1 MFVGGFMSYL
11 HICVC
16 LHIVVYNT
24 YCVVLFSFVCLSL
37 LYPMSPVS
45 LCCVLFV
52 LVFCT
57 LCCQFLCV
65 VFCLSQ
71 SFVPY
76 VPSFSVLCFVCLSL
90 LYPMLPV
97 SLCCVLFVLVFY
109 TLCPQFLC
117 VLFVLVFCR
126 QFFWIVTLV
135 FSNVYFIDDL

>member
-1 MFVGGFMSYL
+1 MASHTGSESNTELKWSNLTLDILFYRRICRRMFVGGFMSYL

-65 VFCLSQ
+65 VFCFS
-71 SFVPY
+71 SSCVPY
-76 VPSFSVLCFVCLSL
+76 VTSFSRLSNFDCPFDILWL
-90 LYPMLPV
+90 LYISRV
-97 SLCCVLFVLVFY
+97 
-109 TLCPQFLC
+109 
-117 VLFVLVFCR
+117 
-126 QFFWIVTLV
+126 
-135 FSNVYFIDDL
+135 